1 VSGRKPIE
9 DFFDQLPAKTAQK
22 VTWVLKL
29 VEDLEHVPLKYLKRR
44 KKDYF
49 RRKKM
54 SDLQKYIKKRKSRDP
69 KFAENF
75 DSGYKQFKIGAILK
89 QAREE
94 AGLTQE
100 ALAAKLN
107 TKKSAISRI
116 ENHAED
122 IKLSTLERFANAL
135 GKELRLE
142 VA

>member
-1 VSGRKPIE
+1 
-9 DFFDQLPAKTAQK
+9 
-22 VTWVLKL
+22 
-29 VEDLEHVPLKYLKRR
+29 
-44 KKDYF
+44 
-49 RRKKM
+49 M

-69 KFAENF
+69 DFAEDY
-75 DSGYKQFKIGAILK
+75 DSGYEQFKIGVVLK
-89 QAREE
+89 KAREE

-100 ALAAKLN
+100 QLAEKLN

-122 IKLSTLERFANAL
+122 IKLSTLGKFVNAV